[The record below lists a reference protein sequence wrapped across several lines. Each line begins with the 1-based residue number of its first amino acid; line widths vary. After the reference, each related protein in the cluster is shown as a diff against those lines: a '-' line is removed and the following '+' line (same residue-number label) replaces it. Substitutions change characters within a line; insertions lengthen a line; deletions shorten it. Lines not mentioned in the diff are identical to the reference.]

1 MIRKWNTAK
10 EAGNTL
16 NINIEGIGQCARGN
30 SKSCG
35 GYYWNYKNI
44 LL

>member
-1 MIRKWNTAK
+1 MIKKWNTAK
-10 EAGNTL
+10 EAANKL
-16 NINIEGIGQCARGN
+16 SINEEGIGQCARGN
-30 SKSCG
+30 SKSSG